1 MKKILIVDDD
11 YAVRELC
18 ESILSRSFDDVV
30 IDHASNGMEALEKNS
45 LGAYSAI
52 ICDIDMPLMGGI
64 EFYKKLKLDL
74 PSTAQR
80 VVFVSGRFDDQTV
93 SFLDNEGRSYLS
105 KPFVKKELLH
115 ILNPVLDL

>member
-18 ESILSRSFDDVV
+18 ESILTSCFEGVI
-30 IDHASNGMEALEKNS
+30 IDHASNGMEALEKTS
-45 LGAYSAI
+45 SRDYSAI
-52 ICDIDMPLMGGI
+52 ICDVDMPVMGGI
-64 EFYKKLKLDL
+64 SFYKKLKLDL
-74 PSTAQR
+74 PFAAKR
-80 VVFVSGRFDDQTV
+80 VVFFSGNFDDQTI